1 MNCKKCEQDIQVAL
15 GKAIVYAN
23 NDEPN
28 NFDSRFRYKLTELGF
43 KIEDLISLVPTH
55 KQRVARSTLKR
66 GLATRLGV
74 KLKDKSIEEKL
85 ASVGLTIKQVM
96 TYAYKQAEKEINKN
110 FNPVD
115 DSMKPYRFKKPQQVI
130 SRYLYFVSIGLQ

>member
-23 NDEPN
+23 NDEPS
-28 NFDSRFRYKLTELGF
+28 NFDSRFRYKLNELGF
-43 KIEDLISLVPTH
+43 NIEDLIRLVPTH
-55 KQRVARSTLKR
+55 RQRVARSSRTDQI
-66 GLATRLGV
+66 LATRLGV

-85 ASVGLTIKQVM
+85 ASVGLTLRQVM
-96 TYAYKQAEKEINKN
+96 TYAYKQSQKEIDQS

-115 DSMKPYRFKKPQQVI
+115 DSMKPYRFQKRK
-130 SRYLYFVSIGLQ
+130 

>member
-55 KQRVARSTLKR
+55 RQRVARSTRKR

-96 TYAYKQAEKEINKN
+96 TYAYKQAEKELNKN

-130 SRYLYFVSIGLQ
+130 SR

>member
-23 NDEPN
+23 IDEPN

-55 KQRVARSTLKR
+55 RQRVARSTRKR

-130 SRYLYFVSIGLQ
+130 SR

>member
-28 NFDSRFRYKLTELGF
+28 NFDSRFRYKLAELGF
-43 KIEDLISLVPTH
+43 SIEDLIRLVPTH
-55 KQRVARSTLKR
+55 RQRVARSSRTDQI
-66 GLATRLGV
+66 LATWLGV

-130 SRYLYFVSIGLQ
+130 SR

>member
-1 MNCKKCEQDIQVAL
+1 MLKLLKLLKLLTTTKK
-15 GKAIVYAN
+15 
-23 NDEPN
+23 
-28 NFDSRFRYKLTELGF
+28 R
-43 KIEDLISLVPTH
+43 
-55 KQRVARSTLKR
+55 RVARSWLKPR
-66 GLATRLGV
+66 LATRLGV

-115 DSMKPYRFKKPQQVI
+115 DSMKPYRFKKP
-130 SRYLYFVSIGLQ
+130 

>member
-55 KQRVARSTLKR
+55 RQRVARSTRKR

-96 TYAYKQAEKEINKN
+96 TCAYKQAEKEINKN

-130 SRYLYFVSIGLQ
+130 SR

>member
-55 KQRVARSTLKR
+55 RQRVARSTLKR

>member
-55 KQRVARSTLKR
+55 RQRVARSTRKR

-130 SRYLYFVSIGLQ
+130 SR